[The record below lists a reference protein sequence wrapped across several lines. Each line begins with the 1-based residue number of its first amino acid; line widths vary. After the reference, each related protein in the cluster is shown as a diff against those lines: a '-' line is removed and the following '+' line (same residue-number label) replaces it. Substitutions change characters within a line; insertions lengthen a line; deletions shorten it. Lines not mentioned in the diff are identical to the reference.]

1 MTFFEQAPMGS
12 PASRRRRSVVGRI
25 STAAVLVVPAA
36 STVGGLWLMSQDSKA
51 DEPLLERIFPA
62 LAAPAPP
69 LSAEFADLA
78 DRMMLTAEGRE
89 VFAFTQPRYA
99 DADEIAE
106 FCGDE
111 SHDPENES
119 TLGCFTGFEQSRAQD
134 RIFVYRPTDERL
146 AQSTVTTA
154 AHELLHA
161 VYARMSSEEK
171 TQVAE
176 LLSAATALV
185 PADDPVHDQI
195 AASMNG
201 DDEKRA
207 TEQFAYLGSQVH
219 PDIGFTAELEQ
230 IYART
235 FTDRGALVEMHRR
248 AVAVLEDVRAAV
260 ARAWGDVAAAEQAN
274 AQTRAQLEADADAL
288 SKAAARFADDRAEF
302 EATNSED
309 RARWRVTLTPVGGE
323 PITMSWEESITYRDE
338 DLNRI
343 RGEHHARRIEL
354 ELAEAEAARLRA
366 DTQALQDDAL
376 ALLRDAYPGQT
387 FEG

>member
-1 MTFFEQAPMGS
+1 MTFFEQAPMGRH
-12 PASRRRRSVVGRI
+12 ASRRRRSVVGRI
-25 STAAVLVVPAA
+25 STAAVLVVLAA
-36 STVGGLWLMSQDSKA
+36 GTVGGLWLMSLDAKA

-99 DADEIAE
+99 DAGEIAE
-106 FCGDE
+106 LCGDE
-111 SHDPENES
+111 SHDPGNES
-119 TLGCFTGFEQSRAQD
+119 TLGCFTGLEQSRAQD
-134 RIFVYRPTDERL
+134 RIFIYRSTDERL
-146 AQSTVTTA
+146 AQSMVTTA

-171 TQVAE
+171 TLVAE
-176 LLSAATALV
+176 LVSTATARV
-185 PADDPVHDQI
+185 PSDDPVHDQI

-219 PDIGFTAELEQ
+219 PDIGFPVELEE

-235 FTDRGALVEMHRR
+235 ITDRAALVETHRH
-248 AVAVLEDVRAAV
+248 AVAVLDEVRAAV
-260 ARAWGDVAAAEQAN
+260 AQAWEEVADAEQTN
-274 AQTRAQLEADADAL
+274 AHTRAQLEADARAL
-288 SKAAARFADDRAEF
+288 SEAVAKLDSDRAAF
-302 EATNSED
+302 DATGPEE
-309 RARWRVTLTPVGGE
+309 RERWRVTLTPRNGE
-323 PITMSWEESITYRDE
+323 PVTMSWEASFAYRED

-343 RGEHHARRIEL
+343 QGEHDARRAEL
-354 ELAEAEAARLRA
+354 ERAEAEAGRLRA
-366 DTQALQDDAL
+366 DTQALQDDAT

-387 FEG
+387 FEE